1 MQTQGLSRDHVAALL
16 ALMHELHELPSVK
29 RYAHVLQTLC
39 RLTDSRCATLVRG
52 NPAEVLETGKGM
64 SALAHVGWNDPAEL
78 RALDHYFLN
87 LDRYPNPLLAP
98 VMASLIRQDGFF
110 AAARS
115 QVIDDATWYASP
127 HVNDVRR
134 SWGVDDSLCAA
145 ITVNADFYGITLYRS
160 WGDRHRFE
168 QYHVDMVAILLRE
181 LRWLFSDQSK
191 DGSSQETEL
200 PPRLRKTLSLLLTGG
215 SEKEIAGKLGLTRST
230 VHEYVKMIYRQCSVN
245 SRAELMARHLK
256 DTPEGTGAQRKAVA
270 GAAVETAA
278 V

>member
-1 MQTQGLSRDHVAALL
+1 MQSQNQGMIREHVSSLL
-16 ALMHELHELPSVK
+16 ALVHELHELPSGK
-29 RYAHVLQTLC
+29 RYAHLLHSLC
-39 RLTDSRCATLVRG
+39 QLTASRCATLVRG

-64 SALAHVGWNDPAEL
+64 SALAHVGWTDPAEL

-115 QVIDDATWYASP
+115 QVIDDATWYSSP

-145 ITVNADFYGITLYRS
+145 VTVNQDFFGVTLYRS

-168 QYHVDMVAILLRE
+168 QYHVDMVATLLRE
-181 LRWLFSDQSK
+181 LRWLFTEQSNES
-191 DGSSQETEL
+191 GPNEASL
-200 PPRLRKTLSLLLTGG
+200 PPRLRKTLQLLLTGG
-215 SEKEIAGKLGLTRST
+215 SEKEIATKLGLTRST
-230 VHEYVKMIYRQCSVN
+230 VHEYVKMIYRQCGVN

-256 DTPEGTGAQRKAVA
+256 DAPEGAAHPRQIEPTDGVLA
-270 GAAVETAA
+270 G
-278 V
+278 